1 MMLTIRI
8 LENFLSMLLDELP
21 PVCHHAASMRKAGYS
36 HHFARPTFLCGCA
49 LVLLMSSLA
58 LGCQGAIHQPP
69 TFADFQQA
77 YRQGAETEAG
87 VNAMLELFR
96 AAMPSDRE
104 LHKILTGTNVR
115 AMIGAGIQ
123 GPIANPINLELLER
137 ATVISPTNP
146 VVWAALAYHSFA
158 LLANH
163 GGDSA
168 ALEAKFKQA
177 VETMRTLDPGNSVP
191 LYLDAAV
198 ACLATNVAEAESR
211 LVKASRVEGFDTYE
225 NELTICAIQ
234 ALEAAG
240 RSKFTARIVA
250 SGSAPTL
257 TAWGK
262 LYKTVLATDPSDEE
276 VRACLVFGERIARG
290 RSLLNQ
296 ILGGSIQVKAMD
308 KLGGPE
314 FADQKK
320 QIADRKEL
328 IKRAARYQESVEKLN
343 VTEAQW
349 VQFYDRSFE
358 SGEMEAIQWLAETR
372 GETF

>member
-1 MMLTIRI
+1 
-8 LENFLSMLLDELP
+8 
-21 PVCHHAASMRKAGYS
+21 
-36 HHFARPTFLCGCA
+36 
-49 LVLLMSSLA
+49 
-58 LGCQGAIHQPP
+58 
-69 TFADFQQA
+69 
-77 YRQGAETEAG
+77 
-87 VNAMLELFR
+87 MLEKKF
-96 AAMPSDRE
+96 
-104 LHKILTGTNVR
+104 KK
-115 AMIGAGIQ
+115 
-123 GPIANPINLELLER
+123 ANDMLR
-137 ATVISPTNP
+137 
-146 VVWAALAYHSFA
+146 ALAFTS
-158 LLANH
+158 
-163 GGDSA
+163 
-168 ALEAKFKQA
+168 
-177 VETMRTLDPGNSVP
+177 NSVP
-191 LYLDAAV
+191 LYLEAAV
-198 ACLATNVAEAESR
+198 DCLATNAADAKSR

-262 LYKTVLATDPSDEE
+262 LYKTVLATNSSDEE

-372 GETF
+372 GAGSLNIIKIRADAWKKPWMTRMERPRYPASDVFTA